1 MNPNIFLNDWLEVMF
16 EACEGGNPGQ
26 GTAFL
31 DGTKADGS
39 GNNGLF
45 ATLELLSATQASDPT
60 LLGLSVAAHTAH
72 TAYHMEVGVRWM
84 AGDHGP
90 FDWQGS
96 FDPRAVDETEWNTLK
111 ARVRTAYDAL
121 VQLNK
126 SVTEWND
133 DSLGGLSGALA
144 HVCYH
149 LGAIRQTVKLLG

>member
-1 MNPNIFLNDWLEVMF
+1 MNPNVFLNDWLEVMF
-16 EACEGGNPGQ
+16 EACEGGHPGQ

-39 GNNGLF
+39 GNNGLC

-111 ARVRTAYDAL
+111 ARVRTAYNAL